1 MKVTYMADTIQVLK
15 IKYQFSTS
23 FLWLLL
29 YMILSRFVILEELQF
44 PCIAWQSVSAH
55 VWDMINFIVLSYM
68 TYLSWSMTWKKSD
81 NIFS

>member
-1 MKVTYMADTIQVLK
+1 MNVTYMADTIQVLK
-15 IKYQFSTS
+15 IKYQFCW
-23 FLWLLL
+23 WLLL